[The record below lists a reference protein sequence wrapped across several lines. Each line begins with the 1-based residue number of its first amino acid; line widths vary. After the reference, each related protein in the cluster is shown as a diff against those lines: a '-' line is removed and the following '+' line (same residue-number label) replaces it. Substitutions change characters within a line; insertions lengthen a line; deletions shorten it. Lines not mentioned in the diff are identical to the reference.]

1 MKKIIWI
8 TAKILLWTVGIA
20 LSLLILMEIILSG
33 PILTRIVSKVAAEYV
48 DGDIHFGKVSA
59 SMFRRFPAT
68 VLTLED
74 FNITYPAD
82 RFDSIEKAGA
92 QSHLIQ
98 RGCSE
103 EADTLVSFKKFAVG
117 VNLPPWSQEQ
127 STYLTSTS
135 TARAYLPIAMQMAAR
150 TGICSSQGKKPR
162 KTPQRQAAKCRR
174 SSSEE
179 S

>member
-20 LSLLILMEIILSG
+20 LSLLILMEIVLSG

-82 RFDSIEKAGA
+82 SFDSIEKAGA

-117 VNLPPWSQEQ
+117 VNLPALVTGTINVP
-127 STYLTSTS
+127 YLNLNRPRVFAHSY
-135 TARAYLPIAMQMAAR
+135 ADGRANWDMFI
-150 TGICSSQGKKPR
+150 TG
-162 KTPQRQAAKCRR
+162 
-174 SSSEE
+174 EE
-179 S
+179 EAEEE